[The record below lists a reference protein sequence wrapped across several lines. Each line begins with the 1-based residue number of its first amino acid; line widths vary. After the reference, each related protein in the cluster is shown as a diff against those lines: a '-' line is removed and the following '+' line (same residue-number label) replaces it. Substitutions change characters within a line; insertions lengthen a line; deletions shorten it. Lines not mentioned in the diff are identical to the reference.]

1 MADLKAILSQLR
13 AERDRLD
20 KAIEA
25 INRIVVTDGTIPA
38 RSTRARAGGRRKRR
52 LSPEGRARIVA
63 AARKRWAAVRK
74 TKKAAKS

>member
-1 MADLKAILSQLR
+1 MADLKAILAQLR

-20 KAIEA
+20 TAIEA
-25 INRIVVTDGTIPA
+25 INRIVVTNGTTPA
-38 RSTRARAGGRRKRR
+38 RVSRASTRGRRKRH

-74 TKKAAKS
+74 SKKPSKA